1 MNRLEGIIKEA
12 IERMV
17 TVTAPDV
24 YHSLKKS
31 LQMETYGL
39 ARKQLETIM
48 ESADISSAKRLP
60 ICQDTGLITAYVSG
74 AYCREIVNVKEGLE
88 RAIKELTREGRLR
101 PNLVSPLCR
110 KIVEDNVGLKE
121 PEIYL
126 DLNDT
131 NDSIKLMLK
140 GAGAENYTVLKML
153 LPSSSKHEINK
164 FILKQTLFAGG
175 KICPPSIVSLA
186 IGGSPAS
193 VIQESKKALFRRI
206 GERNADK
213 ELALWEEKLLQALNS
228 LNIGPM
234 GLGGKT
240 TALDVKISVMGT
252 HIAMM
257 PVAVTYNCWALRR
270 IQINKIKG
278 VDAISW

>member
-1 MNRLEGIIKEA
+1 
-12 IERMV
+12 
-17 TVTAPDV
+17 
-24 YHSLKKS
+24 
-31 LQMETYGL
+31 
-39 ARKQLETIM
+39 
-48 ESADISSAKRLP
+48 
-60 ICQDTGLITAYVSG
+60 
-74 AYCREIVNVKEGLE
+74 
-88 RAIKELTREGRLR
+88 
-101 PNLVSPLCR
+101 
-110 KIVEDNVGLKE
+110 LKE

-186 IGGSPAS
+186 IGGSPVS

>member
-164 FILKQTLFAGG
+164 LILKQTLFAGG

-278 VDAISW
+278 VDVINW

>member
-12 IERMV
+12 IERML
-17 TVTAPDV
+17 TVIAPDV
-24 YHSLKKS
+24 YHSLEES
-31 LQMETYGL
+31 LQIETDEL
-39 ARKQLETIM
+39 ARKQLKTII
-48 ESADISSAKRLP
+48 ESVHISSAKRLP

-74 AYCREIVNVKEGLE
+74 VYCHEIVNVKEGLE
-88 RAIKELTREGRLR
+88 RATAELTREGRLR
-101 PNLVSPLCR
+101 SNLVSSLSR
-110 KIVEDNVGLKE
+110 KIIEDNVGLKE

-131 NDSIKLMLK
+131 SDSIKLMLK
-140 GAGAENYTVLKML
+140 GAGAENYTVLKMF
-153 LPSSSKHEINK
+153 LPSSSEHEISK
-164 FILKQTLFAGG
+164 FVLKQTLLAGG
-175 KICPPSIVSLA
+175 RICPPSIVSLA

-193 VIQESKKALFRRI
+193 VIQESKKAFFRRI

-213 ELALWEEKLLQALNS
+213 ELAIWEEKLLQALNS
-228 LNIGPM
+228 LDIGPM

-240 TALDVKISVMGT
+240 TALDVKISVIGT

-270 IQINKIKG
+270 IQISKIKE
-278 VDAISW
+278 VDVIGW